1 MFNMKYF
8 ADAGAFIYTDG
19 TYKVDFDIM
28 KEAVFSLVEKIL
40 TVQGDG
46 DYEAAKLWIESDGIM
61 TEELSHDLD
70 RVNNAGIPV
79 DIIFKQGKDILG
91 L

>member
-1 MFNMKYF
+1 MK
-8 ADAGAFIYTDG
+8 A
-19 TYKVDFDIM
+19 
-28 KEAVFSLVEKIL
+28 AVYSLVERIL

-61 TEELSHDLD
+61 TDELSRDLE
-70 RVNNAGIPV
+70 RVNNAGIPL
-79 DIIFKQGKDILG
+79 DIVFKQGKDVLG